1 MSILIYLA
9 IGAVAGVLS
18 GLFGVG
24 GGVLIVPALIY
35 LLKMDAHT
43 AVGTSL
49 GALLLPVGMLGAFAY
64 YRTGNIE
71 LKASLLIALGLFLGA
86 YLGARL
92 ALSISAINLTRAF
105 SVFLVAVAVRMFMG
119 TLGR

>member
-1 MSILIYLA
+1 M
-9 IGAVAGVLS
+9 
-18 GLFGVG
+18 
-24 GGVLIVPALIY
+24 IVPALIY

-49 GALLLPVGMLGAFAY
+49 GALLLPVGVLGAFAY

-71 LKASLLIALGLFLGA
+71 LKASLLIALALFLGA

-92 ALSISAINLTRAF
+92 ALSMSAVNLTRAF
-105 SVFLVAVAVRMFMG
+105 SVFLVVVAVRMFMG

>member
-35 LLKMDAHT
+35 FLKMGAHT

-49 GALLLPVGMLGAFAY
+49 GALLLPVGMLGALAY
-64 YRTGNIE
+64 YRAGNIE

-92 ALSISAINLTRAF
+92 ALSMSAINLTRAF
-105 SVFLVAVAVRMFMG
+105 SLFLVLVAVRMFVG

>member
-105 SVFLVAVAVRMFMG
+105 SVFLVTVAVRMFMG